1 MRHILTT
8 LLLAATTIGASAQYN
23 SRVQLQMGVFASI
36 APNSYPTFETA
47 EGINFIG
54 AAMQRTVY
62 KNFALKLSY
71 HRWAAPFTDHSFR
84 PSGEGPWGGSI
95 GYHPA
100 SNVYTTA
107 DDELSGRR
115 NYNMLELIPAYNRRF
130 GCHEV
135 YGGAGLSFAWGY
147 DAYYQMMVMLGGG
160 TMVESIYI
168 APEYK
173 AAQYLGGVAE
183 LGYNLYVAKRIHTG
197 LSVSGRHYGQ
207 RFTTMNLQ
215 LNIGYNF
222 NSFK

>member
-36 APNSYPTFETA
+36 APNSYPTFERA

-54 AAMQRTVY
+54 AAMQRSVY

-71 HRWAAPFTDHSFR
+71 HRWAAPFTDHSFH

-95 GYHPA
+95 GYHPTSSYA
-100 SNVYTTA
+100 VAEN
-107 DDELSGRR
+107 EQISGRR
-115 NYNMLELIPAYNRRF
+115 NYNMLELIPVYSRRF
-130 GCHEV
+130 GCHEA
-135 YGGAGLSFAWGY
+135 YGGAGLSFAWGE
-147 DAYYQMMVMLGGG
+147 DSYYRTNVLLSGISM
-160 TMVESIYI
+160 ESIYFGD
-168 APEYK
+168 
-173 AAQYLGGVAE
+173 QYQEAHYFGGVAE